1 MLRDRVITAAIII
14 PILIVAVL
22 LLSTRNL
29 SYIFGAFALIGAWE
43 WSRLS
48 GFTSMVSRWAY
59 VAVAM
64 FLMMGSYEWI
74 TQKQLLQDLLSLV
87 FVGWLFAFVWLVITP
102 ADKILSNAI
111 NVYLRGVIGLAL
123 LIPTWLAMLALHGTG
138 DNGPYLLLSLFAL
151 IAVADSGAYF
161 TGKLMGIT
169 RLAPQISPGKSLEG
183 VYGGLIS
190 GALAAALL
198 GLLFGFSGSN
208 LLSYV
213 SVALFCIVFSIVG
226 DLFESVAKRSAGVK
240 DSGCCLPG
248 HGGVMDR
255 IDSLTAAAPLYFLGL
270 SWFPGLMAD

>member
-1 MLRDRVITAAIII
+1 MLRDRVITAAILI
-14 PILIVAVL
+14 PLLIAAVL

-59 VAVAM
+59 VAVVL

-74 TQKQLLQDLLSLV
+74 TQKQVLQDLLSLV

-102 ADKILSNAI
+102 AEKILSNAI

-123 LIPTWLAMLALHGTG
+123 LIPTWLAMLALHATG
-138 DNGPYLLLSLFAL
+138 DHGPYLLLSLFVL

-161 TGKLMGIT
+161 AGKLMGIT
-169 RLAPQISPGKSLEG
+169 RLAPQISPGKSLQG
-183 VYGGLIS
+183 VYGGLVA
-190 GALAAALL
+190 GGLAAAAM
-198 GLLFGFSGSN
+198 GLLFGFDRSS
-208 LLSYV
+208 LLSYI

-248 HGGVMDR
+248 HGGVLDR

-270 SWFPGLMAD
+270 SWFPGLLVN